1 MSSLPALCASL
12 SLVSLIASVSAQ
24 GTYSYTPAAAV
35 PTGASL
41 PLAPSFAGFGIEPSN
56 LFSFTGNESPNELSI
71 NLLQNLA
78 NYTGT
83 PPHLRIGGNTQ
94 DYMEY
99 VSSITQY
106 QVERNPNPTV
116 SSAAFPPDIDLFG
129 PTFFTALD
137 RFPTNTPITYGLN
150 LAYQGSDYAS
160 RIVAEASAAFNL
172 SNVNLTSF
180 EIGNEVDLYAQNG
193 FRTGTWDGSV
203 YTQEWLD
210 RANIVYTEVLKAQN
224 IAPNFFEPG
233 CTASTIG
240 TSFQID
246 LLTQDGIS
254 ADANG
259 SSTNYISQWNQHD
272 YYYYIGVSTYT
283 LTIDIFTDLSTTAT
297 QFGSWVQQIAQ
308 ATSNGYRYA
317 LREMGVVG
325 PIGMAG
331 ITDVF
336 AASLWTMNF
345 FLYAATLNIT
355 SVQMHMTDN
364 SNASAW
370 QPIAMY
376 GSDPFI
382 RPNYYAF
389 AAMAQV
395 IGCGGGIQVAGPGVI
410 SDGLPGGYAN
420 RFAIYPTYSS
430 SKLASIVIIN
440 TVIANASDTSK
451 NSVTVDLSL
460 PDFANQKLY
469 LSYLT
474 ADGADSQHNATWNGV
489 SYEQNSVGIPVVM
502 NGTVPTITV
511 GSDGSASVAV
521 RDSQAVVVNIGKV
534 LGDYGANSSC
544 SVNTSHKTTSTTTSS
559 SATTSATATPSATAS
574 GANGSQN
581 TAKSSSSQKGAAS
594 SFSRDVKIHHL
605 VLVPFLAI
613 LFATIGF

>member
-1 MSSLPALCASL
+1 M
-12 SLVSLIASVSAQ
+12 SAQ

-41 PLAPSFAGFGIEPSN
+41 PLAPSFAGLGIEPSN
-56 LFSFTGNESPNELSI
+56 LFSFTGNESPNELTI

-99 VSSITQY
+99 VPSLNAYEI
-106 QVERNPNPTV
+106 EKNPNPTV
-116 SSAAFPPDIDLFG
+116 SSAAYPPDSDLFG
-129 PTFFTALD
+129 PNFFTALD

-160 RIVAEASAAFNL
+160 RIVAEANAAFNL
-172 SNVNLTSF
+172 TNVNLTSF
-180 EIGNEVDLYAQNG
+180 EIGNEVDLYAENG

-210 RANIVYTEVLKAQN
+210 RANIVYSQVLKPKN
-224 IAPNFFEPG
+224 IGPNFFEPG

-240 TSFQID
+240 TSFTID
-246 LLTQDGIS
+246 DLTQDGINTN
-254 ADANG
+254 ANG

-297 QFGSWVQQIAQ
+297 QFASWVQQIAES
-308 ATSNGYRYA
+308 TSNGYRYS

-336 AASLWTMNF
+336 AASLWTLNF
-345 FLYAATLNIT
+345 FLYAATLNIS

-370 QPIAMY
+370 QPVEMY
-376 GSDPFI
+376 GTGPFV

-395 IGCGGGIQVAGPGVI
+395 IGCGGGIQVGGPGVI
-410 SDGLPGGYAN
+410 SDGLPGGYSN
-420 RFAIYPTYSS
+420 RVAIYPTYSS

-440 TVIANASDTSK
+440 SVIANASDNSK
-451 NSVTVDLSL
+451 NSLTIDLSL

-489 SYEQNSVGIPVVM
+489 SYEQNSVGIPVIM

-511 GSDGSASVAV
+511 GSDGSASVTV

-559 SATTSATATPSATAS
+559 ATASATATSSATAS

-594 SFSRDVKIHHL
+594 SFTKDVKIHHL
-605 VLVPFLAI
+605 ILIPFLAI
-613 LFATIGF
+613 LIATFGF